1 VLNERGEEFA
11 APEVSVL
18 GAGGRPDSEPSQ
30 AAVCSGRWPGV
41 LPRLAWTG
49 AVAVAAVALFWCYLR
64 QSQTTGVDSDA
75 ASQVLQG
82 WDMMHG
88 NWLLSGWFVSDVSF
102 YTFEVPVDGL
112 AALAH
117 GLGPDAAHI
126 GAAIVYTLLV
136 LTAALLAKGTA
147 RGAEGVVR
155 AVLAGG
161 ILMAPGYIP
170 GSQVLLLSPDHTG
183 IGVPILLT
191 LLLVD
196 RAVARGTTVSSHG
209 GLGSGMGAPAPMPL
223 APPIPPGPRTRLAQW
238 LVPVGV
244 AVLLTWAQVDD
255 PLATY
260 AAAAPMAV
268 VCLARAGLPL
278 LRRRP
283 DGRQPG
289 RPGWYDLGLAVAA
302 GASVGLTRLAERAI
316 EAAGGW
322 TMHALKVQQSVP
334 VSAWGHQLKITA
346 QNVLILFGADFFDQ
360 PTWTRTLIA
369 LVHLAGVA
377 LALAGLLAGIGCLFR
392 GADRV
397 TQILTV
403 GTLTMLAGGAFR
415 THTVFLES
423 AHEIAVV
430 LPFGAVLAGRTVGP
444 WLARR
449 RRPRITLA
457 PVLVAVLGCYLAA
470 LGYSVTRPALPA
482 GNQSLTDWL
491 VARHLTGGL
500 GTYWTGANTTLS
512 SGGQV
517 QVAPMHNDGTTPFTW
532 IAESSWFDPA
542 VSRATFVIATPGSA
556 GDAYSLPETRVEH
569 AFGAPAHE
577 YHVGQY
583 LIMVYDKNLLSQV
596 KKPGPV

>member
-18 GAGGRPDSEPSQ
+18 SAGERADSEPAQ
-30 AAVCSGRWPGV
+30 AAVRSGRWPGV

-49 AVAVAAVALFWCYLR
+49 TFAVAAVALFWCYLR

-75 ASQVLQG
+75 AGMVLQG
-82 WDMMHG
+82 WGMMHG
-88 NWLLSGWFVSDVSF
+88 NWLLSGWFVADVSF

-161 ILMAPGYIP
+161 ILVAPGYIP

-196 RAVARGTTVSSHG
+196 RAVARGTTS
-209 GLGSGMGAPAPMPL
+209 
-223 APPIPPGPRTRLAQW
+223 PRTRVAQW

-244 AVLLTWAQVDD
+244 AVLFTWAQVDD

-283 DGRQPG
+283 AGG
-289 RPGWYDLGLAVAA
+289 LRPGWYDLRLAAA
-302 GASVGLTRLAERAI
+302 AAASVELTRLAERAI
-316 EAAGGW
+316 KAAGGW
-322 TMHALKVQQSVP
+322 TMHALKVQQSIP
-334 VSAWGHQLKITA
+334 ASAWGHQLKITG

-360 PTWTRTLIA
+360 PNWTRTLIA

-403 GTLTMLAGGAFR
+403 GTLTVLVAGAFR
-415 THTVFLES
+415 THVVFLES

-444 WLARR
+444 WLASR

-470 LGYSVTRPALPA
+470 LGYSVTRPTLPA
-482 GNQSLTDWL
+482 QNQSLTDWL
-491 VARHLTGGL
+491 VAHHLTGGL
-500 GTYWTGANTTLS
+500 GTYWTGANTILS

-517 QVAPMHNDGTTPFTW
+517 HVAPVHNDGTTPYTW
-532 IAESSWFDPA
+532 VAKSSWFDPA
-542 VSRATFVIATPGSA
+542 VSRATFVIATPGST
-556 GDAYSLPETRVEH
+556 GDAYSLPETRVERS
-569 AFGAPAHE
+569 FGKPAHE

-596 KKPGPV
+596 KNPGPV

>member
-11 APEVSVL
+11 TPEASAL
-18 GAGGRPDSEPSQ
+18 GAGERAEGEPPR
-30 AAVCSGRWPGV
+30 GRWPRAR
-41 LPRLAWTG
+41 PRLAWAG
-49 AVAVAAVALFWCYLR
+49 AFAVAAVALFWCYLR

-88 NWLLSGWFVSDVSF
+88 NWLLSGWIVSDVPF

-126 GAAIVYTLLV
+126 GAAVVYTLLV

-155 AVLAGG
+155 AVLAAG
-161 ILMAPGYIP
+161 ILVAPGYNP
-170 GSQVLLLSPDHTG
+170 GTQVLLLSPDHTG
-183 IGVPILLT
+183 IAVPILLT

-196 RAVARGTTVSSHG
+196 RAVARGGT
-209 GLGSGMGAPAPMPL
+209 A
-223 APPIPPGPRTRLAQW
+223 PRTPRRQW
-238 LVPVGV
+238 LVPAGV
-244 AVLLTWAQVDD
+244 AVLFTWAQVDD

-283 DGRQPG
+283 DGGR

-302 GASVGLTRLAERAI
+302 AASVELTSLSERAI
-316 EAAGGW
+316 KAAGGW
-322 TMHALKVQQSVP
+322 TMHPLKIQQSIP
-334 VSAWGHQLKITA
+334 VSAWGGQLKITA
-346 QNVLILFGADFFDQ
+346 QNVLILFGADFFNQ
-360 PTWTRTLIA
+360 PTWARTAIA
-369 LVHLAGVA
+369 LVHLAGFA
-377 LALAGLLAGIGCLFR
+377 LALAGLLVGIGCLFR
-392 GADRV
+392 SADRV
-397 TQILTV
+397 TQILTA
-403 GTLTMLAGGAFR
+403 GTLTVLAAGAFR
-415 THTVFLES
+415 TQVLLLLS
-423 AHEIAVV
+423 SHEIAVV

-444 WLARR
+444 WLASRR
-449 RRPRITLA
+449 LPRITLA

-482 GNQSLTDWL
+482 ANQSLTDWL
-491 VARHLTGGL
+491 AAHHLTGGL
-500 GTYWTGANTTLS
+500 GTYWSGSNTILA
-512 SGGQV
+512 SGGRV
-517 QVAPMHNDGTTPFTW
+517 LVAPTHDDGKVPYTW
-532 IAESSWFDPA
+532 VAKTSWFDPA

-556 GDAYSLPETRVEH
+556 GDPYSLPETGVKH
-569 AFGAPAHE
+569 AFGKPSRE
-577 YHVGQY
+577 YRVGQY

-596 KKPGPV
+596 SKPGPV

>member
-1 VLNERGEEFA
+1 VLNEPGEEFA

-18 GAGGRPDSEPSQ
+18 SAGPRADSEPAQ
-30 AAVCSGRWPGV
+30 AAVRSGRWPGI

-49 AVAVAAVALFWCYLR
+49 AFAVAAVALFWCYLR

-75 ASQVLQG
+75 AGQVLVG
-82 WDMMHG
+82 WDMLHG
-88 NWLLSGWFVSDVSF
+88 NWLLSGWFVADVSF
-102 YTFEVPVDGL
+102 YTFEVPVYGL

-126 GAAIVYTLLV
+126 GAATVYTLLV
-136 LTAALLAKGTA
+136 LTAALLARGTA

-155 AVLAGG
+155 AVLAAG
-161 ILMAPGYIP
+161 ILVAPGYNP
-170 GSQVLLLSPDHTG
+170 GSRVLLLSPGHIG

-196 RAVARGTTVSSHG
+196 RAVARGEMSP
-209 GLGSGMGAPAPMPL
+209 GS
-223 APPIPPGPRTRLAQW
+223 RVAQW

-244 AVLLTWAQVDD
+244 AVLFTWAQVDD

-283 DGRQPG
+283 DGGR
-289 RPGWYDLGLAVAA
+289 RPGWYDLGLAAA
-302 GASVGLTRLAERAI
+302 AAASVELARLAVRAI
-316 EAAGGW
+316 NAAGGY
-322 TMHALKVQQSVP
+322 TMHALKVQQSIP
-334 VSAWGHQLKITA
+334 ASAWGHQLTITA

-397 TQILTV
+397 TQILTA
-403 GTLTMLAGGAFR
+403 GTLTVLAASAFR
-415 THTVFLES
+415 THLVLLGS

-430 LPFGAVLAGRTVGP
+430 LPLGAVLAGRTVGP
-444 WLARR
+444 WLASR

-470 LGYSVTRPALPA
+470 LGYSVTRPAFPA
-482 GNQSLTDWL
+482 ENQNLTDWL
-491 VARHLTGGL
+491 VAHHLTGGL

-517 QVAPMHNDGTTPFTW
+517 QVAPMRNDGTTPYTW
-532 IAESSWFDPA
+532 VAKSSWFDPA
-542 VSRATFVIATPGSA
+542 VSRATFVIAMPGSA
-556 GDAYSLPETRVEH
+556 ADAYSLPETRVEH
-569 AFGAPAHE
+569 AFGQPAHE
-577 YHVGQY
+577 YPVGQY

-596 KKPGPV
+596 TKPGPV

>member
-18 GAGGRPDSEPSQ
+18 SAGERADTEPPQ
-30 AAVCSGRWPGV
+30 AAVRPGRRPRV

-49 AVAVAAVALFWCYLR
+49 AFAVAAVALFWCYLR

-75 ASQVLQG
+75 AGMVLQG

-88 NWLLSGWFVSDVSF
+88 DWLLSGWFVSDVSF
-102 YTFEVPVDGL
+102 YTFEIPVDGL

-161 ILMAPGYIP
+161 ILVAPGYIP

-196 RAVARGTTVSSHG
+196 RAVARGATS
-209 GLGSGMGAPAPMPL
+209 
-223 APPIPPGPRTRLAQW
+223 PRTRLAQW

-244 AVLLTWAQVDD
+244 AVLFTWAQVDD

-260 AAAAPMAV
+260 AVAAPMAV

-283 DGRQPG
+283 EGAL
-289 RPGWYDLGLAVAA
+289 RPGWYDLRLAAA
-302 GASVGLTRLAERAI
+302 AAASVELTRLAERAI

-334 VSAWGHQLKITA
+334 VSEWGHQLKITA

-360 PTWTRTLIA
+360 PNWTRTLIA

-392 GADRV
+392 NADRV
-397 TQILTV
+397 TQILTA
-403 GTLTMLAGGAFR
+403 GTLTVLAAGAFR
-415 THTVFLES
+415 THVVFLGS

-444 WLARR
+444 WLASR

-470 LGYSVTRPALPA
+470 LGYSVTRPTLPA
-482 GNQSLTDWL
+482 ENQSLTDWL
-491 VARHLTGGL
+491 VAHHLTGGL

-512 SGGQV
+512 SGGRV
-517 QVAPMHNDGTTPFTW
+517 QVAPMHNDGTTPYTW
-532 IAESSWFDPA
+532 VAKSSWFDPA
-542 VSRATFVIATPGSA
+542 VSLATFVIAMPGSA

-569 AFGAPAHE
+569 AFGTPAHE

-596 KKPGPV
+596 KNPGPV

>member
-1 VLNERGEEFA
+1 MLNERGEEFA

-18 GAGGRPDSEPSQ
+18 DAGGRADSEPAQ
-30 AAVCSGRWPGV
+30 AAVRSGRWPGI

-49 AVAVAAVALFWCYLR
+49 AFAVAAVALFWCYLR

-75 ASQVLQG
+75 AGMVLQG

-88 NWLLSGWFVSDVSF
+88 NWLLSGWIVSDVSF

-161 ILMAPGYIP
+161 ILVAPGYIP

-196 RAVARGTTVSSHG
+196 RAVARGATVSSHG
-209 GLGSGMGAPAPMPL
+209 GLP
-223 APPIPPGPRTRLAQW
+223 PPIPPGPKTRLAQW
-238 LVPVGV
+238 LVPAGV
-244 AVLLTWAQVDD
+244 AVLFTWAQVDD

-260 AAAAPMAV
+260 VAAVPMAV
-268 VCLARAGLPL
+268 VCLTRAGLPL

-283 DGRQPG
+283 AGGR
-289 RPGWYDLGLAVAA
+289 RPGWYDLGLAAA
-302 GASVGLTRLAERAI
+302 AAASVELTRMAERAI
-316 EAAGGW
+316 KAAGGW
-322 TMHALKVQQSVP
+322 TMHPVGVQQSIP
-334 VSAWGHQLKITA
+334 VSAWGHQLKITG

-403 GTLTMLAGGAFR
+403 GTLTVLVAGAFR
-415 THTVFLES
+415 THVVFLQS

-444 WLARR
+444 WLASR

-470 LGYSVTRPALPA
+470 LGYSITRPTLPA
-482 GNQSLTDWL
+482 QHQSLTDWL
-491 VARHLTGGL
+491 VAHHLTGGL
-500 GTYWTGANTTLS
+500 GTYWTGANTALA

-517 QVAPMHNDGTTPFTW
+517 QVAPMHNNGTTPYTW
-532 IAESSWFDPA
+532 VAKSSWYDPA
-542 VSRATFVIATPGSA
+542 VSRATFVIATPGSV
-556 GDAYSLPETRVEH
+556 GDAYSLPETRVERS
-569 AFGAPAHE
+569 FGTPAHE